1 MEGQSAGAHPG
12 PACYRKGGPLT
23 ITDANLFLGRLVV
36 SSFPAIFGE
45 HANETLDTEVV
56 AVKFEELTKE
66 VNAESSIKFTPEQ
79 VALGFIKVANE
90 TMTRPIRNT
99 TEARGFATFDH
110 NLVSF
115 GGAGG
120 RMYYP

>member
-1 MEGQSAGAHPG
+1 M
-12 PACYRKGGPLT
+12 
-23 ITDANLFLGRLVV
+23 
-36 SSFPAIFGE
+36 SSFPAIFGK
-45 HANETLDTEVV
+45 HANEPLDTDVV
-56 AVKFEELTKE
+56 ASKFEKLTKE

-79 VALGFIKVANE
+79 VALGFVKVANE
-90 TMTRPIRNT
+90 AMTRPIRNT

-120 RMYYP
+120 RM

>member
-1 MEGQSAGAHPG
+1 
-12 PACYRKGGPLT
+12 
-23 ITDANLFLGRLVV
+23 LVV

-45 HANETLDTEVV
+45 HANEPLDTEVV
-56 AVKFEELTKE
+56 AAKFEELTKE

-79 VALGFIKVANE
+79 VALGFVKVANE
-90 TMTRPIRNT
+90 AMTRPIRNT

-120 RMYYP
+120 RMYSP